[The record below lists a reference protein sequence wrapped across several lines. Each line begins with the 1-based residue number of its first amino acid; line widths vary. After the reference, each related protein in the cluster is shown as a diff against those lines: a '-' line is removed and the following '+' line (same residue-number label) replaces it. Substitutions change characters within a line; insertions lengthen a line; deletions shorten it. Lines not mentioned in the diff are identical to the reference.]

1 MNSDSE
7 LLKGRSVILSRHKL
21 AIALLILASVRLLT
35 LGAYP
40 LFDLTEARYAEIARL
55 MAETGDWIVPH
66 IDYGVPFWAKPPLST
81 WLSAASIFLLGANE
95 FAVRLPSFL
104 LGSAVVFLTF
114 VAQKTDRDAAVASA
128 AILGSSVLFFISA
141 GAVMTDMA
149 LLFCTTLA
157 MVSFFRAVEH
167 NEKSWSYWFFVAL
180 GLGMLAKGPIAIVLS
195 ALPIFAWTLWFNR
208 WTDVWRRLPWFSGSI
223 LAAVISLPW
232 YATAEI
238 HSPGFLNYFILT
250 EHFHRFS
257 ASGDIED
264 LYGHQHIQ
272 FYGVIWLYGLVA
284 TLPWSGMLLAL
295 AVRNFSQLR
304 LLIRQFFNTPNRVY
318 FLCWALAAGIFFTFT
333 RNLLW
338 TYILP
343 SLPAFSIVAAEAFCS
358 QSGGIQKHI
367 RGILV
372 GALIPP
378 LAMIG
383 FVLATTL
390 GVVAPPSGKILLSQA
405 SQLPG
410 WHPGALTYVKS
421 RPYSAQFYEKGHARK
436 IPLSELT
443 SFLDHRDAQFLAV
456 PHTVHLQD
464 TLLARLTPVG
474 GDQNYQLYRINSDP
488 R

>member
-1 MNSDSE
+1 MNSDLD
-7 LLKGRSVILSRHKL
+7 LLKGRWVLLPRQKL
-21 AIALLILASVRLLT
+21 AIAMLILAGVRLLT

-81 WLSAASIFLLGANE
+81 WLSAASVFLLGANE
-95 FAVRLPSFL
+95 FAVRLPSFF
-104 LGSAVVFLTF
+104 LGIAVVFLTF
-114 VAQKTDRDAAVASA
+114 FAQKDDRDAAIASA

-157 MVSFFRAVEH
+157 MLSFFRAVEQ
-167 NEKSWSYWFFVAL
+167 NDKSWNYWFFVAL

-208 WTDVWRRLPWFSGSI
+208 WGDIWQRLPWFSGSI
-223 LAAVISLPW
+223 LAAIISLPW
-232 YATAEI
+232 YAIAEI

-272 FYGVIWLYGLVA
+272 FYGIIWLYGFVA

-295 AVRNFSQLR
+295 AVKNFSQLQS
-304 LLIRQFFNTPNRVY
+304 LIREFLHTPSRVY
-318 FLCWALAAGIFFTFT
+318 FLCWTLAAGIFFTFT

-343 SLPAFSIVAAEAFCS
+343 GLPAFSVLAAQAFCS
-358 QSGGIQKHI
+358 QSGGMQKHI
-367 RGILV
+367 RGFLI
-372 GALIPP
+372 GTLIPP
-378 LAMIG
+378 FAMIG
-383 FVLATTL
+383 FVVAAAL

-405 SQLPG
+405 SRLPG
-410 WHPGALTYVKS
+410 WHPGALAYVKT
-421 RPYSAQFYEKGHARK
+421 RPYSAQFYEKGRARK
-436 IPLSELT
+436 VSLSELT
-443 SFLDHRDAQFLAV
+443 SSMSRDIQFLAV
-456 PHTVHLQD
+456 PRSVRLQD
-464 TLLARLTPVG
+464 TSLAQLTPVG
-474 GDQNYQLYRINSDP
+474 GDRNYQLFRVNSDS